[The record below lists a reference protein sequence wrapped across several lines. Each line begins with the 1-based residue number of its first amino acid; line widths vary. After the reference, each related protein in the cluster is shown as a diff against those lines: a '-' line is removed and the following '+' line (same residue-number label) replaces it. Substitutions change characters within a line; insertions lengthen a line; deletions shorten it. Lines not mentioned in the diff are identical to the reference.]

1 MIYLDNAATTY
12 PKPECVYREMDRVN
26 RTLAYNAGRGSYKG
40 ASSAQRLI
48 GELKDKIRG
57 LVHAKGY
64 ECFLTPS
71 ATIALN
77 EIIGGIEWK
86 KEDRVFITPYEHN
99 AVVRPLYHM
108 RDVYGFDISEMPL
121 DKDLNIDLGKL
132 KYTFSVNQPTCV
144 IMTHVSNVT
153 GYVVDVEMIA
163 KEAGKYG
170 AITVL
175 DVSQSLGVI
184 PVEMEKWKID
194 FLAFAGHKGLYG
206 PFGIGGFVS
215 SGRVVLRPYICGG
228 TGTQSLDVTMPLAHN
243 GGYEPG
249 SPNIVAVAGLNG
261 AIDVLDDGIF
271 DYEKEMR
278 EYLVDRLRGNGM
290 VVVYQGE
297 GNCVGN
303 VAINYKG
310 YRASDVGSILD
321 EEFDIAVRT
330 GYQCAPLIHKYLRD
344 EEYGGVVRISLSR
357 YTTKE
362 EIDKLVNALESFE

>member
-1 MIYLDNAATTY
+1 MIYFDNAATTY
-12 PKPECVYREMDRVN
+12 PKPECVYTEMDRVS

-40 ASSAQRLI
+40 ASSAQKLI
-48 GELKDKIRG
+48 HDLKDKIRKF
-57 LVHAKGY
+57 VHVKGY

-86 KEDRVFITPYEHN
+86 KKDKVFITPYEHN

-108 RDVYGFDISEMPL
+108 REAYGFDICEMPL
-121 DKDLNIDLGKL
+121 DKDLGIDLAKL
-132 KYTFSVNQPTCV
+132 KYIFSVNQPTCV

-153 GYVVDVEMIA
+153 GYVVDVQKIA
-163 KEAGKYG
+163 EEARKYG

-215 SGRVVLRPYICGG
+215 SGRIALKPYICGG
-228 TGTQSLDVTMPLAHN
+228 TGTQSLDVTMPSAYD

-249 SPNIVAVAGLNG
+249 SPNIVAAAGLNM
-261 AIDVLDDGIF
+261 AISTLDNEIF
-271 DYEKEMR
+271 DQEKEMR
-278 EYLVDRLRGNGM
+278 EYLVNKLKKNENILIYEQSG
-290 VVVYQGE
+290 VY
-297 GNCVGN
+297 VGN
-303 VAINYKG
+303 VAVNYRG

-321 EEFDIAVRT
+321 EDFDIAVRT
-330 GYQCAPLIHKYLRD
+330 GYQCAPLIHKYLKD

-362 EIDKLVNALESFE
+362 EINKLVDALESLE